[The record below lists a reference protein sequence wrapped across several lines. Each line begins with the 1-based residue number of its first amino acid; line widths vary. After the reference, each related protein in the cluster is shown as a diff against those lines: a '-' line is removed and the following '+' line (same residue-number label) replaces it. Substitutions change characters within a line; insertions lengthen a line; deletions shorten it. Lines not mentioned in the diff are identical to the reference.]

1 MAAKTPAGSQTVDR
15 ALELLECFSVER
27 PELSLTEFSNETGFT
42 MPTTHRLLKALQA
55 REFVVFDTTTRL
67 YSLGPGAMR
76 LASIIIQRDDI
87 NTVVLPWLE
96 RLRRLTGETTALHW
110 MVDQYRVCTV
120 ELESRHL
127 IKMASGVGRRYPLY
141 AGAAGKALISNL
153 PDDEIAAILDT
164 ARQDG
169 QGPLVNGSEAGFMD
183 IVRSTRDARTA
194 RSFSEVVEGASA
206 IAAPILNSLGRP
218 IAAINI
224 TGPASRFDGDAM
236 DAAEVLLVEAVD
248 SVETRL
254 GFAAPRER

>member
-15 ALELLECFSVER
+15 ALELLECFSVDR

-110 MVDQYRVCTV
+110 MLDQYRVCTV

-141 AGAAGKALISNL
+141 AGAAGKALISKL
-153 PDDEIAAILDT
+153 PDDEIAAILDV

-169 QGPLVNGSEAGFMD
+169 QGPLVKGTEADFMEV
-183 IVRSTRDARTA
+183 VRGVRESRTA
-194 RSFSEVVEGASA
+194 RSFSEVVDGASA

-224 TGPASRFDGDAM
+224 TGPASRFGDDAM
-236 DAAEVLLVEAVD
+236 DAAEVLLLEAVD
-248 SVETRL
+248 SAETRL